1 MSSRSKPDGERL
13 TVRELCILSLL
24 GAFIFATKFALA
36 GLPNVNLNT
45 LLIILC
51 VVFFGWKTL
60 YAVFI
65 YVMLEGLV
73 FGFSLWWFSYLY
85 AWPAVTAL
93 AMLFRK
99 NRSALVWAAFAGI
112 IGLVFG
118 PVMYVLYLFVTGWET
133 AFALWVAGIP
143 YDLIHC
149 GSNFVLTLLLYK
161 PLYKVFQRYLPER
174 TGSQEEPADPDENPM
189 T

>member
-1 MSSRSKPDGERL
+1 MSSRSKPAVKRL
-13 TVRELCILSLL
+13 DVRELCILALM
-24 GAFIFATKFALA
+24 GALIFAAKFALA
-36 GLPNVNLNT
+36 ALPNINLNT

-51 VVFFGWKTL
+51 VSFFGWKAL
-60 YAVFI
+60 YAVFV

-73 FGFSLWWFSYLY
+73 FGFSLWWCSYLY

-143 YDLIHC
+143 YDLVHG
-149 GSNFVLTLLLYK
+149 GSNLILTLLLYR
-161 PLYKVFQRYLPER
+161 PLYKVFQRYLPEQ
-174 TGSQEEPADPDENPM
+174 TGSQEEPAVTNENPM